1 MSFIESM
8 GHGLVP
14 LVAGYAGG
22 ARGGLERWAV
32 RRLID
37 ARRRFLWVLARIGM
51 PQVVGSGR
59 DFGRGPDC
67 DWRLEGRSAPTSG
80 RSQRATTT
88 SASGVDQKFWYWD
101 ACRVLDGYPRT

>member
-1 MSFIESM
+1 
-8 GHGLVP
+8 
-14 LVAGYAGG
+14 
-22 ARGGLERWAV
+22 
-32 RRLID
+32 
-37 ARRRFLWVLARIGM
+37 M

-88 SASGVDQKFWYWD
+88 SASGVYQKFWYWD
-101 ACRVLDGYPRT
+101 ACRVLDGYPCCNVNIAIRISLEKNQWQWVTRMYRSLLTVVYL